1 VPLETVVLLLG
12 EGWHEKEELLMAAD
26 QVSKENAAEAARAL
40 WAKAESRAATLATR
54 STSPAVKE
62 DAVAAPMSQLTLN
75 QATVESIVGNASATT
90 AAPAGVAAVEER
102 VDQADFQA
110 AASFEGPREGFVYRT
125 GAWGSGYYLDLPPVP
140 PSDRVHGTDK
150 QTTEQTAANLAAVE
164 EELFTKKA
172 VVSTEGSASG
182 SGGSSGSALPVVL
195 PRDITDYAFT
205 EDEVCPN
212 AIVEMKRKTSHC

>member
-1 VPLETVVLLLG
+1 MSGCPDFDFVFLCFFFLPFAPPV
-12 EGWHEKEELLMAAD
+12 
-26 QVSKENAAEAARAL
+26 
-40 WAKAESRAATLATR
+40 
-54 STSPAVKE
+54 TS
-62 DAVAAPMSQLTLN
+62 
-75 QATVESIVGNASATT
+75 IASATT

-182 SGGSSGSALPVVL
+182 SVKRLMPPHSG
-195 PRDITDYAFT
+195 T
-205 EDEVCPN
+205 
-212 AIVEMKRKTSHC
+212 KTLHTHYRWSRI